1 MAEEN
6 WKPMTSTGQER
17 IPPWRDGRVL
27 GVIAQVLF
35 VGLVIIVVSW
45 FLGNIAANIEALG
58 RSQFICR
65 DGSFSYRCAYDF
77 MSADAQ
83 FDIAEKPIPYTP
95 ADSYWR
101 ALAVAALN
109 TAKVVVLGII
119 LTTILGT
126 LMGIARL
133 SPNWLISNVS
143 QWYVDLFRNTP
154 LVLQLI
160 FIYFSFILLLL
171 PNIQEAIQPL
181 GLPFFISQR
190 GVNFAWPVYLPSFA
204 TWAAFLVLGLIQAQ
218 VLWVILGRREEQTGH
233 ETNRVRWVI
242 VSFAAV
248 AIMGWYLAGN
258 SQSQAALVPTSVRV
272 REFADF
278 ERLVVTRLSGVNN
291 LGDIDRL
298 VAAGR
303 LSPEAV
309 EAASLRIC
317 VVRDSPSETNFTAQL
332 RSYKIPYT
340 VVRTTRQD
348 QATAAYADGR
358 CEVYIGTTAVL
369 AAERNVL
376 ENSAAHSL
384 VPIYETPLRWSL
396 PRLEGFNFV
405 GGGKMTAEFTALL
418 IGLVLNTG
426 ASVAEIVRAG
436 IQSVSKGQ
444 SEAARAL
451 GLTEGQRLR
460 LVVLPQ
466 ALRVIIPPMTS
477 QYLNLAKNSTLAQAV
492 AFPDFWT
499 TSYTMLNQSGRALQI
514 MLIVMGSYLGLSLF
528 ISAVLNWYNEKTAIV
543 ER

>member
-1 MAEEN
+1 MAGE
-6 WKPMTSTGQER
+6 WTPISPQGQER

-27 GVIAQVLF
+27 GVIAQVVF
-35 VGLVIIVVSW
+35 VGLMIVVAGW
-45 FLGNIAANIEALG
+45 FLGNIATNIESLG

-65 DGSFSYRCAYDF
+65 DGTFSYRCAYDF

-95 ADSYWR
+95 SDSYWR
-101 ALAVAALN
+101 ALGVAALN

-126 LMGIARL
+126 FVGIARL
-133 SPNWLISNVS
+133 SQNWLVSNVAK
-143 QWYVDLFRNTP
+143 WYVDLFRNTP

-160 FIYFSFILLLL
+160 FIYFSFILILL

-181 GLPFFISQR
+181 GLPIFISQR
-190 GVNFAWPVYLPSFA
+190 GLNFAWPVYLPSFA
-204 TWAAFLVLGLIQAQ
+204 TWVAFLVLGLIQAQ
-218 VLWVILGRREEQTGH
+218 VLWVALGRREEQTGH
-233 ETNRVRWVI
+233 ESNRVTWVI
-242 VSFAAV
+242 VSFVAV
-248 AIMGWYLAGN
+248 AIAGWSLAGN
-258 SQSQAALVPTSVRV
+258 TESQSALVSTSIRV

-278 ERLVVTRLSGVNN
+278 ERLVTSRLSGVSQLN
-291 LGDIDRL
+291 DIDRAL
-298 VAAGR
+298 ASGR
-303 LSPEAV
+303 ISQEAV
-309 EAASLRIC
+309 DAAALSIC
-317 VVRDSPSETNFTAQL
+317 VLRDSASEANFTAQL
-332 RSYKIPYT
+332 RSYSIPYT
-340 VVRTTRQD
+340 VQRTTRQD
-348 QATAAYADGR
+348 QATAAYAEGR

-376 ENSAAHSL
+376 ENSAAHAL
-384 VPIYETPLRWSL
+384 VPIYEAPMRWSL

-405 GGGKMTAEFTALL
+405 GGAKMTAEFTAIL

-444 SEAARAL
+444 SEAAKAL
-451 GLTEGQRLR
+451 GLSESQRLR

-492 AFPDFWT
+492 AFPDLWT
-499 TSYTMLNQSGRALQI
+499 ISYTTLNQSGRALQI
-514 MLIVMGSYLGLSLF
+514 MLLVMGSYLALSLF
-528 ISAVLNWYNEKTAIV
+528 ISAILNWYNQKTAIV